1 MAEEQKRLGDIIRS
15 KRKELNLSL
24 KEVENA
30 TSIRSSYLEAI
41 EDGSITDLIA
51 GIYAQGFLKQYAS
64 FLGME
69 VEQLVKD
76 NPAAFRMPGEKHE
89 FTYGIGTLEVR
100 GSQGGGVKW
109 FPNLLWAGLS
119 AVVLVVAWY
128 VAKALG
134 VL

>member
-1 MAEEQKRLGDIIRS
+1 MAEELKRLGDMLRS
-15 KRKELNLSL
+15 KRKEMNLSL

-30 TSIRSSYLEAI
+30 TSIRSAYLEAI
-41 EDGSITDLIA
+41 EEGSITHLIA

-69 VEQLVKD
+69 VDQLVRD
-76 NPAAFRMPGEKHE
+76 NPIAFRMPGEKHE

-109 FPNLLWAGLS
+109 FPNILWAGLS
-119 AVVLVVAWY
+119 AVVLVAAWY

-134 VL
+134 IL

>member
-1 MAEEQKRLGDIIRS
+1 MAEELRRLGDMLRS
-15 KRKELNLSL
+15 KRKEMNLSL

-30 TSIRSSYLEAI
+30 TSIRSTYLEAI
-41 EDGSITDLIA
+41 EEGTITTLIA

-69 VEQLVKD
+69 VEQLVRD
-76 NPAAFRMPGEKHE
+76 NAVAFCMPGEKHD

-119 AVVLVVAWY
+119 AVVLVAAWY

>member
-1 MAEEQKRLGDIIRS
+1 MAEELKRLGDMLKS
-15 KRKELNLSL
+15 KRKEMNLSL

-41 EDGSITDLIA
+41 EDGSITDQIA

-69 VEQLVKD
+69 VEKLVRD
-76 NPAAFRMPGEKHE
+76 NAVAFAMPGEKHE

>member
-1 MAEEQKRLGDIIRS
+1 MAEELKRLGEMLKS
-15 KRKELNLSL
+15 KRKETNLSL

-69 VEQLVKD
+69 VDQLVKD
-76 NPAAFRMPGEKHE
+76 NAVAFAMPGEKHE

-109 FPNLLWAGLS
+109 FPNLLWAGVS

-134 VL
+134 VV

>member
-1 MAEEQKRLGDIIRS
+1 MAEELKRLGETLRS
-15 KRKELNLSL
+15 KRKEMNLSL

-41 EDGSITDLIA
+41 EDGCITNLIA

-69 VEQLVKD
+69 VDQLVRD
-76 NPAAFRMPGEKHE
+76 NPMAFRMPGEKHE
-89 FTYGIGTLEVR
+89 FAYGIGTLEVR

-119 AVVLVVAWY
+119 AVVLVIAWY

>member
-1 MAEEQKRLGDIIRS
+1 MAEELKRLGDMLKT
-15 KRKELNLSL
+15 KRKEMNLSL

-41 EDGSITDLIA
+41 EDGSITDQIA

-76 NPAAFRMPGEKHE
+76 NALAFVMPGEKHD
-89 FTYGIGTLEVR
+89 FSYGIGTLEVR

>member
-1 MAEEQKRLGDIIRS
+1 MAEELKRLGDMLRS
-15 KRKELNLSL
+15 KRKEMNLSL

-41 EDGSITDLIA
+41 EEGSITHLIA

-69 VEQLVKD
+69 VDQLVRD
-76 NPAAFRMPGEKHE
+76 NPMAFRMPGEKHE

-119 AVVLVVAWY
+119 AVVLVAAWY

-134 VL
+134 IL